1 MKSPSNASGRDVAKA
16 LHGSTT
22 ASAMS
27 NCTRVIAHSYV
38 MAAESHLH
46 DLMPSTVIVRY
57 TLQYAFCAQ
66 VLIII
71 YWFSAI

>member
-16 LHGSTT
+16 LHGSMT
-22 ASAMS
+22 ASATS
-27 NCTRVIAHSYV
+27 SCTRIIAHSYA

-57 TLQYAFCAQ
+57 TLQYAFCAP
-66 VLIII
+66 VLIIS
-71 YWFSAI
+71 YCFSAV

>member
-16 LHGSTT
+16 LHGSTI

-27 NCTRVIAHSYV
+27 SYTRIIAHSYA

-57 TLQYAFCAQ
+57 TPQYALCAQ

-71 YWFSAI
+71 YWFSAV